1 MTMRAAATDTLE
13 VDDGRLIKGFVDA
26 GYAAVKD
33 AFVAM
38 GGHGDVRA
46 RELCLALRV
55 AIGA

>member
-1 MTMRAAATDTLE
+1 MRAAATDTLE

-26 GYAAVKD
+26 GYGAVKD